1 VSGRAGAGRRGRAL
15 ALLAL
20 VLALLPSLVAAQ
32 EPERER
38 RFVYGLNAFNGIDF
52 STGFAPHT
60 VEAIYVLADRES
72 ALDPKRTD
80 VYFWPITNEYKGDFA
95 TVNEVVPGTLE
106 ISRDGRVIASEP
118 LAEYVLQFDRAN
130 EMAGGK
136 IFFGEEA
143 RARHAEFERAR
154 EAYVAKLH
162 QYSEATALYLE
173 GVEETRRRTEA
184 GETIVPEDPPRL
196 PSPFTLYSTDLL
208 RGFRIML
215 GPGEYRIRVRD
226 EAGAVV
232 PDSEKRLVAIAP
244 RRRGIGYKVVP
255 QEKWTVPETANDP
268 SQSVYTVPDGVVYL
282 KPYLTAEFNALEYAR
297 LQNPQ
302 DLQATANRWTWVQI
316 APIEGATLAVAQGGQ
331 EQRIGLEGFAIEQ
344 LPGAALGYTV
354 QPFQPDPTADGT
366 TGEQQ
371 PGLLAFKVGA
381 PSGRGTLSLT
391 MLDPDGRPVPGSQ
404 RLLIATSATED
415 WRLGLPVLVPLL
427 VGATVV
433 LWRRER
439 VQSVR
444 SLSPEKR
451 QLVA

>member
-1 VSGRAGAGRRGRAL
+1 MTRRWL
-15 ALLAL
+15 ALGAL
-20 VLALLPSLVAAQ
+20 VLALVPFAAGAQ
-32 EPERER
+32 EPVRER
-38 RFVYGLNAFNGIDF
+38 RFVYGLNSFNGIDF

-60 VEAIYVLADRES
+60 VEALYVLADRES
-72 ALDPKRTD
+72 ALDPKMTD
-80 VYFWPITNEYKGDFA
+80 VYFWPITNEYRGDFA

-106 ISRDGRVIASEP
+106 IARDGRVVASEP
-118 LAEYVLQFDRAN
+118 LVDYVLQFDRAN

-136 IFFGEEA
+136 IFFGDEA
-143 RARHAEFERAR
+143 RARQAEFGRAR
-154 EAYVAKLH
+154 EAYVASLH
-162 QYSEATALYLE
+162 RHSEATARYME
-173 GVEETRRRTEA
+173 GVEEIRRRTEA
-184 GETIVPEDPPRL
+184 GETVVPEDPPR
-196 PSPFTLYSTDLL
+196 PPPPFTLYSTDLL

-215 GPGEYRIRVRD
+215 APGEYRIRVRD
-226 EAGAVV
+226 ADGAVV

-244 RRRGIGYKVVP
+244 RRQGIGYKVVP
-255 QEKWTVPETANDP
+255 QEKWTFPEPANDP
-268 SQSVYTVPDGVVYL
+268 SDSVYTVPEGVVYL
-282 KPYLTAEFNALEYAR
+282 KPYVTAEFNALEYAR

-316 APIEGATLAVAQGGQ
+316 APIEGATLTVAQGGQ
-331 EQRIGLEGFAIEQ
+331 EQRVGLEGFAIEQ

-354 QPFQPDPTADGT
+354 RPFEPDPKAAGT
-366 TGEQQ
+366 SDERGPE
-371 PGLLAFKVGA
+371 LVAFRVGA

-391 MLDPDGRPVPGSQ
+391 LLDHDGRPLPGSQ
-404 RLLIATSATED
+404 RLLIATPATDD

-427 VGATVV
+427 VGATVL